1 MLTPKST
8 RAVKT
13 GRMSAAALGVL
24 LYAGAHDTQ
33 AAGADSADASPAGTL
48 LYGYFREAR
57 GTAAAPAQR
66 TIDFND
72 IRRATAD
79 RVHIYFDG
87 GAAHVGVLAGLHH
100 ASGDLALSSDR
111 ATQGEP
117 DVPLKNSDAFVRAK
131 IRLTLGKNWLGFV
144 YADVG
149 AADSALKWQGLAGIR
164 SGHGVDLFGGWR
176 QITYHFSPGMG
187 FDSLDFKGPFFGA
200 TLAW

>member
-8 RAVKT
+8 PAVKT
-13 GRMSAAALGVL
+13 GRMSAAALGML
-24 LYAGAHDTQ
+24 LYAGAHNTQ

-48 LYGYFREAR
+48 LYGHYREAR
-57 GTAAAPAQR
+57 GIAAAQAQR
-66 TIDFND
+66 TVDFND

-87 GAAHVGVLAGLHH
+87 GAAHPADLAGLHN
-100 ASGDLALSSDR
+100 ASGDLALSSNR

-117 DVPLKNSDAFVRAK
+117 EVPLRNSDAFVRAK
-131 IRLTLGKNWLGFV
+131 VRLTLGKNWLGFV

-149 AADSALKWQGLAGIR
+149 AAGSALKWQGLAGIR
-164 SGHGVDLFGGWR
+164 SGRGVDLFGGWR
-176 QITYHFSPGMG
+176 HITYHFSPGMG
-187 FDSLDFKGPFFGA
+187 FDSLDFKGPFFGG

>member
-8 RAVKT
+8 PAVKT
-13 GRMSAAALGVL
+13 GRVSAAALGML
-24 LYAGAHDTQ
+24 LYAGAHNTQ

-57 GTAAAPAQR
+57 GTAAALAQR
-66 TIDFND
+66 TVDFND
-72 IRRATAD
+72 IRRTAAD
-79 RVHIYFDG
+79 RVHIYFDS
-87 GAAHVGVLAGLHH
+87 GAASPAVLAGLHH
-100 ASGDLALSSDR
+100 ASGALALPTER

-117 DVPLKNSDAFVRAK
+117 EVPLRNSDAFVRAK
-131 IRLTLGKNWLGFV
+131 LRLTLGKNWLGFV

-149 AADSALKWQGLAGIR
+149 AADSAVRWQGLAGIR

-176 QITYHFSPGMG
+176 HITYHFSPGMG
-187 FDSLDFKGPFFGA
+187 FDSLDFNGPFLGG